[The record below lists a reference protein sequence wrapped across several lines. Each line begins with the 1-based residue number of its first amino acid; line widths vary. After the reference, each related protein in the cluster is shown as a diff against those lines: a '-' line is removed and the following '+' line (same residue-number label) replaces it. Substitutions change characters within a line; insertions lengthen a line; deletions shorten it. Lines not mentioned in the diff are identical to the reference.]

1 MSFQVCKKDKQRRPM
16 HVTSR
21 KISSVRWLSKKE
33 NNDLAIEN
41 QFGAIKHPV
50 MWVVYCSYKL
60 HQYPSESMKWTRERK
75 KLFVP
80 CYVSC
85 DIHTR
90 ILVTQKHLSL
100 QSQIHRTPWIVDA
113 NRSWALW
120 DEIELMPMTALQFGK
135 YVCSLRNQFRL
146 CSLGVDAVAWP
157 SLWSWRELNLYD
169 NDSIYTCFCT

>member
-1 MSFQVCKKDKQRRPM
+1 MSLQVCKKDKQRRPM

-33 NNDLAIEN
+33 NSDLAIEIN
-41 QFGAIKHPV
+41 LARSNIRSCELFTALI
-50 MWVVYCSYKL
+50 L
-60 HQYPSESMKWTRERK
+60 LQYPSESMKWTRERK

-135 YVCSLRNQFRL
+135 YVCSLRNPFRL

-157 SLWSWRELNLYD
+157 
-169 NDSIYTCFCT
+169 

>member
-135 YVCSLRNQFRL
+135 YVCSLRNQLRL

-157 SLWSWRELNLYD
+157 
-169 NDSIYTCFCT
+169 